1 MKTGLVYILGV
12 IFALLVFSSEQK
24 NERESFGVESCQSI
38 EINSNSDCIIPEFN
52 NFLKNTLQKL
62 SSYRLV
68 SIDLLADNC
77 KIKEDI
83 VSIFQVQYQK
93 KTLDIKHFNQRP
105 FRLILYSS
113 LDNTDSHNLS

>member
-24 NERESFGVESCQSI
+24 NERESFEAENCQSI
-38 EINSNSDCIIPEFN
+38 ELNSNSDCIIPEIN

-93 KTLDIKHFNQRP
+93 KTLDIKHFNQSP